1 MRRSTV
7 SHNAGMHNTLW
18 RLAFMF
24 GVIALPGC
32 SSPTSP
38 ADHLTLAIPD
48 GYIGSGSS
56 VVAAVINDGDDEV
69 AVGSLPCVIGIE
81 RRVDAE
87 WVAYG
92 SLRLC
97 TDEVVKVPARGA
109 REALVEMP
117 GEIGTW
123 RLTLTVTSRAGP
135 FTVRSRSFQTVGIV
149 VN

>member
-1 MRRSTV
+1 MRQLVTLLLSTCIVTV
-7 SHNAGMHNTLW
+7 SACN
-18 RLAFMF
+18 
-24 GVIALPGC
+24 
-32 SSPTSP
+32 SPTST
-38 ADHLTLAIPD
+38 ADDLTLAIPD

-69 AVGSLPCVIGIE
+69 AIGSLPCVIGME

-117 GEIGTW
+117 REIGTW
-123 RLTLTVTSRAGP
+123 RLTLTVTSHSGR